1 MSNERK
7 LFLLPVLLPRLDD
20 DVDKALS
27 SKSNIEVTCSRLDE
41 DGPNNGLKPKPLSS
55 PASDPSI
62 HKNEEILNTIERL
75 KLSMLSVT
83 VAMVVSGP
91 IGVSKHAGV
100 TTESLP

>member
-7 LFLLPVLLPRLDD
+7 LLLLPVLLPRLDG

-27 SKSNIEVTCSRLDE
+27 SKSNTEVTCSRLDE
-41 DGPNNGLKPKPLSS
+41 DGPSNGLKPKSLSS

-75 KLSMLSVT
+75 KLSMLSMT

-100 TTESLP
+100 TTEPLT